1 MREYLVTLLL
11 AAALCYVVTPFV
23 RSLAIKVGAVAQI
36 RTRDIHTT
44 PTPRWGGLAMWI
56 AMALTFAMV
65 NHLSLVGK
73 SFGRESLGI
82 FLAAT
87 LLVAIGLVDDRFELD
102 ALTKLAGQALAAGIL
117 LIFGIQVLWLPIN
130 GVITLPPSIGQ
141 LVTVMIV
148 LVTIN
153 AVNFIDGLDGLAAGI
168 GAISGAAFFA
178 FAYLLAVIYG
188 FSRAGAPSLITAV
201 IIGVCI
207 GFLPHNVH
215 PAKIFMGDS
224 GSMFLGLLL
233 AASAI
238 TLTGQIDPNAISA
251 EKLGPTLLPLMLPL
265 AVLAIPLIDLF
276 SAIFR
281 RLRAG
286 QSPFSSD
293 KEHMH
298 HRILRAGN
306 SHLRTTLIMYLWT
319 ATIAFPVVVSAF
331 AQLWV
336 AAIVAGAMLAFTLY
350 YSKSGVGVS
359 AKATK
364 SRRTTSNGST
374 RSHIYRRHY
383 RHWNIWICQRT
394 SRFKWSTPCS
404 SCCLDL
410 FFGSYPRLKD
420 FT

>member
-23 RSLAIKVGAVAQI
+23 RTLARKFGAVAQI

-168 GAISGAAFFA
+168 VAISGAAFFA

-207 GFLPHNVH
+207 GFLPHNAH

-336 AAIVAGAMLAFTLY
+336 AAIVAGAMLAFTMY
-350 YSKSGVGVS
+350 YSKRGVTVSGS
-359 AKATK
+359 ATK
-364 SRRTTSNGST
+364 
-374 RSHIYRRHY
+374 
-383 RHWNIWICQRT
+383 
-394 SRFKWSTPCS
+394 
-404 SCCLDL
+404 
-410 FFGSYPRLKD
+410 
-420 FT
+420 

>member
-1 MREYLVTLLL
+1 MREYLVTLIL

-23 RSLAIKVGAVAQI
+23 RTWALKLGAVAQI

-56 AMALTFAMV
+56 SMALTFAMV
-65 NHLSLVGK
+65 SHLSLVGK
-73 SFGRESLGI
+73 SFGREALGI

-117 LIFGIQVLWLPIN
+117 LLFGIQVLWLPIN

-141 LVTVMIV
+141 LVTVLIV
-148 LVTIN
+148 LITIN

-168 GAISGAAFFA
+168 VAISGAAFFA
-178 FAYLLAVIYG
+178 FAYLLAVVYG

-207 GFLPHNVH
+207 GFLPHNAH

-251 EKLGPTLLPLMLPL
+251 EKLGPTLLPLMLPF

-306 SHLRTTLIMYLWT
+306 SHLRTSIIMYLWT

-350 YSKSGVGVS
+350 YSKSGVRENVP
-359 AKATK
+359 AK
-364 SRRTTSNGST
+364 
-374 RSHIYRRHY
+374 
-383 RHWNIWICQRT
+383 
-394 SRFKWSTPCS
+394 
-404 SCCLDL
+404 
-410 FFGSYPRLKD
+410 
-420 FT
+420 

>member
-23 RSLAIKVGAVAQI
+23 RTLALKFGAVAQI

-65 NHLSLVGK
+65 SHLSLVGK
-73 SFGRESLGI
+73 SFGRETLGI

-148 LVTIN
+148 LITIN

-168 GAISGAAFFA
+168 VAISGAAFFA

-207 GFLPHNVH
+207 GFLPHNAH

-251 EKLGPTLLPLMLPL
+251 EKLGPTLLPLMLPF

-306 SHLRTTLIMYLWT
+306 THLRTTLIMYLWT

-350 YSKSGVGVS
+350 YSKSGVMRDV
-359 AKATK
+359 ATTK
-364 SRRTTSNGST
+364 
-374 RSHIYRRHY
+374 
-383 RHWNIWICQRT
+383 
-394 SRFKWSTPCS
+394 
-404 SCCLDL
+404 
-410 FFGSYPRLKD
+410 
-420 FT
+420 

>member
-168 GAISGAAFFA
+168 VAISGAAFFA

-293 KEHMH
+293 KEHLH

-306 SHLRTTLIMYLWT
+306 THLRTTLIMYLWT

-364 SRRTTSNGST
+364 
-374 RSHIYRRHY
+374 
-383 RHWNIWICQRT
+383 
-394 SRFKWSTPCS
+394 
-404 SCCLDL
+404 
-410 FFGSYPRLKD
+410 
-420 FT
+420 

>member
-168 GAISGAAFFA
+168 VAISGAAFFA

-251 EKLGPTLLPLMLPL
+251 EKLGPTLLPLMLPF

-306 SHLRTTLIMYLWT
+306 THLRTTLIMYLWT

-350 YSKSGVGVS
+350 YSKSGVAVS

-364 SRRTTSNGST
+364 
-374 RSHIYRRHY
+374 
-383 RHWNIWICQRT
+383 
-394 SRFKWSTPCS
+394 
-404 SCCLDL
+404 
-410 FFGSYPRLKD
+410 
-420 FT
+420 

>member
-201 IIGVCI
+201 IIGICI

-251 EKLGPTLLPLMLPL
+251 EKLGPTLLPLMLPF

-293 KEHMH
+293 KQHMH

-306 SHLRTTLIMYLWT
+306 THLRTTLIMYLWT

-364 SRRTTSNGST
+364 
-374 RSHIYRRHY
+374 
-383 RHWNIWICQRT
+383 
-394 SRFKWSTPCS
+394 
-404 SCCLDL
+404 
-410 FFGSYPRLKD
+410 
-420 FT
+420 

>member
-1 MREYLVTLLL
+1 MREYLVTLLI
-11 AAALCYVVTPFV
+11 AASLCYVVTPFV
-23 RSLAIKVGAVAQI
+23 RTLALKFGAVAKI
-36 RTRDIHTT
+36 RNRDIHTT

-87 LLVAIGLVDDRFELD
+87 LLVAMGLIDDRIELD

-117 LIFGIQVLWLPIN
+117 LLYGIQVLWLPIN

-141 LVTVMIV
+141 LATVLIV
-148 LVTIN
+148 LITIN
-153 AVNFIDGLDGLAAGI
+153 AVNFIDGLDGLAAGVV
-168 GAISGAAFFA
+168 AISGAAFFA

-188 FSRAGAPSLITAV
+188 FNRAGAPSLITAV
-201 IIGVCI
+201 IIGLCI
-207 GFLPHNVH
+207 GFLPHNAH

-251 EKLGPTLLPLMLPL
+251 EKLGPTLLPLALPF

-276 SAIFR
+276 SSIIR

-286 QSPFSSD
+286 QSPFSAD
-293 KEHMH
+293 KEHLH
-298 HRILRAGN
+298 HRIMRAGN
-306 SHLRTTLIMYLWT
+306 SQMRTAAILYLWT

-331 AQLWV
+331 APLW
-336 AAIVAGAMLAFTLY
+336 ASAIVAGLMLSFTIF
-350 YSKSGVGVS
+350 YSRNGLAVYDKSI
-359 AKATK
+359 K
-364 SRRTTSNGST
+364 
-374 RSHIYRRHY
+374 
-383 RHWNIWICQRT
+383 
-394 SRFKWSTPCS
+394 
-404 SCCLDL
+404 
-410 FFGSYPRLKD
+410 
-420 FT
+420 

>member
-23 RSLAIKVGAVAQI
+23 RTWALKLGAVAQI

-56 AMALTFAMV
+56 SMALTFAMV

-73 SFGRESLGI
+73 SFGREALGI

-117 LIFGIQVLWLPIN
+117 LLFGIQVLWLPIN

-148 LVTIN
+148 LITIN

-168 GAISGAAFFA
+168 VAISGAAFFA
-178 FAYLLAVIYG
+178 FAYLLAVVYG

-207 GFLPHNVH
+207 GFLPHNAH

-251 EKLGPTLLPLMLPL
+251 EKLGPTLLPLMLPF

-306 SHLRTTLIMYLWT
+306 SHLRTSLIMYLWT

-350 YSKSGVGVS
+350 FSKSGVRENVP
-359 AKATK
+359 AK
-364 SRRTTSNGST
+364 
-374 RSHIYRRHY
+374 
-383 RHWNIWICQRT
+383 
-394 SRFKWSTPCS
+394 
-404 SCCLDL
+404 
-410 FFGSYPRLKD
+410 
-420 FT
+420 

>member
-11 AAALCYVVTPFV
+11 AAALRYIITPLV
-23 RSLAIKVGAVAQI
+23 RTWALKFGAVAHV
-36 RTRDIHTT
+36 RTRDVHTT
-44 PTPRWGGLAMWI
+44 ATPRWGGLAMWI
-56 AMALTFAMV
+56 SMALTFAIV
-65 NHLSLVGK
+65 SHLSLVGK
-73 SFGRESLGI
+73 SFGRETLGI
-82 FLAAT
+82 FLAST
-87 LLVAIGLVDDRFELD
+87 LLLAIGLIGDRFELD

-141 LVTVMIV
+141 LVTVLIV

-168 GAISGAAFFA
+168 VAISGAAFFA

-201 IIGVCI
+201 IIGICI
-207 GFLPHNVH
+207 GFLPHNAH

-251 EKLGPTLLPLMLPL
+251 EKLGPTLLPLALPF

-276 SAIFR
+276 SAIIR

-319 ATIAFPVVVSAF
+319 ATIAFPVTVSAF
-331 AQLWV
+331 TPLWV
-336 AAIVAGAMLAFTLY
+336 AGLVAAVMLAFTLI
-350 YSKSGVGVS
+350 YSKRG
-359 AKATK
+359 K
-364 SRRTTSNGST
+364 TSHAHS
-374 RSHIYRRHY
+374 I
-383 RHWNIWICQRT
+383 
-394 SRFKWSTPCS
+394 
-404 SCCLDL
+404 
-410 FFGSYPRLKD
+410 
-420 FT
+420 

>member
-11 AAALCYVVTPFV
+11 AATLCYVITPLV
-23 RSLAIKVGAVAQI
+23 RTWALKVGAVAQI
-36 RTRDIHTT
+36 RVRDIHTT

-56 AMALTFAMV
+56 AMALTFVMV

-73 SFGRESLGI
+73 SFTRESLGI

-87 LLVAIGLVDDRFELD
+87 LLVAIGLIDDRFELD
-102 ALTKLAGQALAAGIL
+102 ALTKLAGQSLAAGIL
-117 LIFGIQVLWLPIN
+117 LLFGIQVLWVPIN

-141 LVTVMIV
+141 LITVLIV
-148 LVTIN
+148 VVTIN

-168 GAISGAAFFA
+168 VAISGAAFFA

-215 PAKIFMGDS
+215 PARIFMGDS

-238 TLTGQIDPNAISA
+238 TLTGQIDPNAIAA
-251 EKLGPTLLPLMLPL
+251 ENLGPTLLPLTLPF
-265 AVLAIPLIDLF
+265 AVLAIPLIDLS
-276 SAIFR
+276 SAIIR

-286 QSPFSSD
+286 QSPFASD
-293 KEHMH
+293 KEHLH
-298 HRILRAGN
+298 HRIMRAGN
-306 SHLRTTLIMYLWT
+306 SHLRTTLILYLWT

-331 AQLWV
+331 APLWV
-336 AAIVAGAMLAFTLY
+336 AAILAGAALAATISFTRKN
-350 YSKSGVGVS
+350 SS
-359 AKATK
+359 AVRVA
-364 SRRTTSNGST
+364 R
-374 RSHIYRRHY
+374 
-383 RHWNIWICQRT
+383 
-394 SRFKWSTPCS
+394 
-404 SCCLDL
+404 
-410 FFGSYPRLKD
+410 
-420 FT
+420 